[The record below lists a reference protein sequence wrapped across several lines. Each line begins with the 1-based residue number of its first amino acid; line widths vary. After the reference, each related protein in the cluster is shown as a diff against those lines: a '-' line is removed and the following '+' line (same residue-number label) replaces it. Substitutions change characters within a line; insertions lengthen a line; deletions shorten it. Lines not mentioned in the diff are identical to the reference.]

1 MPKITAADVA
11 QAAGVSRAAV
21 SRAFRQD
28 GALAPDK
35 RARIIAIAK
44 ELGYVSPADRAVG
57 RLTNG
62 TITLV
67 VADLEN
73 PFYPA
78 AANALS
84 HAIHATGRRL
94 VLHSVPPN
102 EDVDSVLRQV
112 LDYRSEAAIVLS
124 SLMSS
129 RLARECRSR
138 KMPVILFNR
147 IQPDARMTA
156 VTCDNYGGGRLVA
169 EQFLASGRKRI
180 AMIGGTRNT
189 STHLERRRGFRDRLE
204 EAGVRLSAELC
215 GEYRYDIAYEA
226 ARTMLRAPAPPDAI
240 FCLNDI
246 MAFAAL
252 DAAREMKVSVPDA
265 LAVIG
270 FDDVPMA
277 DWPPYRLT
285 TVRQPL
291 NRMIRD
297 TLELID
303 AQLENPDLDG
313 AIRIAPVRLIRR
325 ESA

>member
-1 MPKITAADVA
+1 MTKVTAADVA
-11 QAAGVSRAAV
+11 LAARVSRAAV

-28 GALAPDK
+28 GSLSAEKRDRILA
-35 RARIIAIAK
+35 AAK
-44 ELGYVSPADRAVG
+44 ALGYVSPADRVVE
-57 RLTNG
+57 RLSSR

-67 VADLEN
+67 AADLEN

-84 HAIHATGRRL
+84 QAIHATGRRL

-102 EDVDSVLRQV
+102 EDVDSVLLQV
-112 LDYRSEAAIVLS
+112 LEYRSEAAIVMS
-124 SLMSS
+124 TLMSS
-129 RLARECRSR
+129 RIARECRSR
-138 KMPVILFNR
+138 NMPVILFNR

-156 VTCDNYGGGRLVA
+156 VTCDNYGGGRMVA
-169 EQFLASGRKRI
+169 DHFLATGRRRI

-204 EAGVRLSAELC
+204 EAGLRLTGELT
-215 GEYRYDIAYEA
+215 GDYRYSTAYEA
-226 ARTMLRAPAPPDAI
+226 ARTMLRGPSVPDAI

-252 DAAREMKVSVPDA
+252 DAARELGLAVPGD
-265 LAVIG
+265 LGVIG

-277 DWPPYRLT
+277 GWPPYRLT

-291 NRMIRD
+291 GRMVRD

-303 AQLENPDLDG
+303 AQLADPGLDG
-313 AIRIAPVRLIRR
+313 AIRIAPVRLIHRD
-325 ESA
+325 SA